1 MMQQFFKEEA
11 NIYSKMFGRESQK
24 ATSGLNVLEDFVCFF
39 IQIFSVK
46 WTVSICKVKIQI
58 WN

>member
-24 ATSGLNVLEDFVCFF
+24 ATSGLNVLEDFVSFF
-39 IQIFSVK
+39 IQFLRK
-46 WTVSICKVKIQI
+46 KI
-58 WN
+58 